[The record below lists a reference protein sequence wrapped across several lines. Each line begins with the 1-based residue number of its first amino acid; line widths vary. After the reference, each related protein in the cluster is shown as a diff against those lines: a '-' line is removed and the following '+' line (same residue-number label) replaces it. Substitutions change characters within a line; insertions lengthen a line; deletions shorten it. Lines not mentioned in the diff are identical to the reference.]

1 MHLRER
7 RAIAKIDESLRELGR
22 KGDSSIVTM
31 RDRGLNATI
40 AGMDM
45 TAPPSSH
52 PGKIER
58 RGFRPMIERLVRR
71 VRTPRGESGAVL
83 VEFAIILPLLLT
95 ITFGIIEFSGAY
107 HDSAIASDAARAGG
121 RVGSA
126 LATQPGYASSVV
138 DAVDAAFATLPAD
151 APQELWIYKA
161 NVNGYPGTGSGFD
174 TCGANCIK
182 YVWNSSTKSFGSPQG
197 GGWPAS
203 THQVCTEPFDEIGVF
218 VKIKHDFFTGFFGSS
233 VTITDHSVFR
243 FEPVP
248 TSVCSS

>member
-1 MHLRER
+1 M
-7 RAIAKIDESLRELGR
+7 SN
-22 KGDSSIVTM
+22 
-31 RDRGLNATI
+31 RGFDATI
-40 AGMDM
+40 HEMDM
-45 TAPPSSH
+45 TARPSSR
-52 PGKIER
+52 PGKNV
-58 RGFRPMIERLVRR
+58 RPGIRLLIERLVRR
-71 VRTPRGESGAVL
+71 ARTPRGERGAVL

-126 LATQPGYASSVV
+126 LATQNGYASSVV
-138 DAVDAAFATLPAD
+138 DAVDAAFATLPPG

-161 NVNGYPGTGSGFD
+161 NGNGYPGTGNSFN

-182 YVWNSSTKSFGSPQG
+182 YVWNSSTKAFGSPQG

-203 THQVCTEPFDEIGVF
+203 THQVCTEPYDEIGVY
-218 VKIKHDFFTGFFGSS
+218 VKIDHTFFTGFFGPS

-248 TSVCSS
+248 TSVCS